1 MFSNEKTNMK
11 KSIILSSLIFF
22 IQIMSISFI
31 KAQTVFINEISIC
44 NISHTLDPNYD
55 YNGWI
60 ELYNASDNDIDLSKL
75 YYSDEI
81 GKTTKYTLS
90 ETRILLA
97 RSHAIIWLN
106 DEVSNIE
113 GLFLDTDPD
122 GGYLSIADENGVV
135 LDAITYPLQ
144 YTNVSW
150 GRESDGGN
158 SFGYFIQSTHGHSN
172 NGSITASNVVAEPT
186 FSLKGGFYPAP
197 VSVTITCKTEEAKIY
212 YTLDGSYPTPLNHL
226 YTGAPIQIDS
236 STPLRAK
243 AFAEGF
249 LEGRIATATYIINE
263 RVPDLPVFFLTTDT
277 VNLYNDTIGMYC
289 IGTNGVTTVY
299 GLTPANYNR
308 DWTRPGH
315 VEFLDKNKEL
325 QISQGCGLAIGG
337 NGTRK
342 YDQKS
347 FMIKASKKYGNSRLD
362 YQFFPNKSGRRYKS
376 IELRNG
382 GQNYKSGAFQDWF
395 MQSQAGILGL
405 DYQSY
410 QSSVIYMNGKYW
422 GMLNTRER
430 HNKDYVYSNYGWDD
444 TEIDVIDI
452 YAKAYVKCGNFL
464 AYNRMKDF
472 VIDNDLSKY
481 TNFEKAKK
489 LMDMDSFLKYL
500 AIEIYTG
507 NTDWPYN
514 NQKLFCNHIDGKF
527 RWILQ
532 DLDEGFTKD
541 SVNRLKDL
549 MVSTTSSFTLKF
561 ILSLLKNNSF
571 RDSYIDMQC
580 LVAGS
585 VFNVL
590 KVEKRLDSVAAQL
603 KDEWQYNTIKWGYSP
618 NGLLTTINIF
628 KERNRIYHTTTYLNL
643 QENFVLGV
651 PLHLIIKSNEESAQ
665 IKFNS
670 LVIPSFPY
678 DGMYF
683 KDRKLTLKAPQ
694 YVNGKKFQ
702 CWSIIKNDIYSEK
715 KELTLT
721 LSLKDSLTSV
731 TAVYDRSDSVRR
743 GGLYINEVSA
753 SNAIFVDNLYK
764 YEDWIEIYNASDT
777 SINLAGYYLSNDSKD
792 LELFQF
798 KNTDSLATNIVAGGY
813 GIVWCSKD
821 LLRGVMHS
829 KFKLAKEGGSI
840 FLSKKNAMGITE
852 IIDSLTYISHAVD
865 ASFGRY
871 PDGDSAM
878 YLFEIPTFKATNS
891 ATSYNTFIYNQK
903 TSLVY
908 GLEGVTPPTISNM
921 LINNGEQKTAE
932 SVVSISFQTNR
943 SAVYYR
949 ISESPDFLNASWKP
963 IIEPEIQFQLS
974 SDLGTK
980 TIYLQLKNS
989 LYQSDVITD
998 TIEFFKKYYR
1008 IVVGLS
1014 GSSTKNTIETV
1025 NEEMLNN
1032 TALGF
1037 KETYPALQ
1045 LYDVWGNA
1053 AMKQAKKISQI
1064 SNALSKYGI
1073 SDGVSRTS
1081 TKYACLFSG
1090 DLGVYPDRF
1099 YTRNYFF
1106 SPDSALATE
1115 SRRVIAAFINVP
1127 NGNYDVRILASQTK
1141 QTSATELQTYRY
1153 QVNNSEIYTPESDI
1167 FYNNQNHFI
1176 EFRNITIEDS
1186 TLLVCAW
1193 KEPFTVKSGYF
1204 APMNLI
1210 EISEVGTIAGSPLI
1224 SERENLNI
1232 YSGKGKITVES
1243 EELTPFTIYG
1253 IDGMIVKQVVPESE
1267 STEIFVSPGVYI
1279 IRGKKAIA
1287 Y

>member
-1 MFSNEKTNMK
+1 M
-11 KSIILSSLIFF
+11 
-22 IQIMSISFI
+22 
-31 KAQTVFINEISIC
+31 KAQSVFINEISIC
-44 NISHTLDPNYD
+44 NISHELDPNYD
-55 YNGWI
+55 YSGWI
-60 ELYNASDNDIDLSKL
+60 ELYNASNDDIDLDKL
-75 YYSDEI
+75 YYSDEK
-81 GKTTKYTLS
+81 GNTTKYTLS
-90 ETRILLA
+90 ETRMLLA
-97 RSHAIIWLN
+97 KSYAIIWLN

-113 GLFLDTDPD
+113 GHFLDTDPD
-122 GGYLSIADENGVV
+122 GGYLSIANENGVV
-135 LDAITYPLQ
+135 LDAITYPVQ
-144 YTNVSW
+144 FTNVTW

-158 SFGYFIQSTHGHSN
+158 SFGYFIQSTHRSSN
-172 NGSITASNVVAEPT
+172 NGRVTASNVVAEPT
-186 FSLKGGFYPAP
+186 FSLKGGFYSDP
-197 VSVTITCKTEEAKIY
+197 VSVTIACKTENAKIY
-212 YTLDGSYPTPLNHL
+212 YTLDGSYPTPQKFL
-226 YTGAPIQIDS
+226 YTGKPIEIDS

-289 IGTNGVTTVY
+289 IGTNGVT
-299 GLTPANYNR
+299 GNLGSTPANYHR
-308 DWTRPGH
+308 DWTRPAH
-315 VEFLDKNKEL
+315 VEFLDKNKKL

-337 NGTRK
+337 NATRK

-347 FMIKASKKYGNSRLD
+347 FMIKASKKYGMSRLE

-395 MQSQAGILGL
+395 MQSQGGILGI

-422 GMLNTRER
+422 GMLNIRER

-444 TEIDVIDI
+444 TDIDVIDI
-452 YAKAYVKCGNFL
+452 YAKAYAKCGNLF
-464 AYNRMKDF
+464 AFDKMIDF
-472 VIDNDLSKY
+472 VVNSDLSKY

-489 LMDMDSFLKYL
+489 VMDMDSFLKYL

-514 NQKLFCNHIDGKF
+514 NQKLFCNHTDGKF

-532 DLDEGFTKD
+532 DLDEAFSKD
-541 SVNRLKDL
+541 SVNRLNDL
-549 MVSTTSSFTLKF
+549 MVSTNTSFTLKF

-571 RDSYIDMQC
+571 RDNYIDMQC

-585 VFNVL
+585 IFNIS
-590 KVEKRLDSVAAQL
+590 KVENRLDSIYSQL
-603 KDEWQYNTIKWGYSP
+603 NNEWQFNAARWNYSA
-618 NGLLTTINIF
+618 NGFQSNINLF
-628 KERNRIYHTTTYLNL
+628 KKRNRIYHSTTYLNL
-643 QENFVLGV
+643 QENFSLGE
-651 PLHLIIKSNEESAQ
+651 PLHLIIKSNEKSAQ

-670 LVIPSFPY
+670 LIIPSFPY

-683 KDRKLTLKAPQ
+683 KDKKLILKAPL

-702 CWSIIKNDIYSEK
+702 YWSISKNGINSEK
-715 KELTLT
+715 KDLSLGLT
-721 LSLKDSLTSV
+721 LKDSLTTV
-731 TAVYDRSDSVRR
+731 TAIYDRADSVRR

-753 SNAIFVDNLYK
+753 SNTIFVDNLYK

-798 KNTDSLATNIVAGGY
+798 KNSDSITTNIVAGGY
-813 GIVWCSKD
+813 SIIWCSKD
-821 LLRGVMHS
+821 IQRGVMHS
-829 KFKLAKEGGSI
+829 RFKLAKEGGSI

-852 IIDSLTYISHAVD
+852 IVDSITYISHSGD

-878 YLFEIPTFKATNS
+878 YLFEIPTFKATNCT
-891 ATSYNTFIYNQK
+891 TSYNTFIYNQR
-903 TSLVY
+903 TILVD
-908 GLEGVTPPTISNM
+908 GLEGVIPPTISNM

-932 SVVSISFQTNR
+932 SLVSISFNSNG
-943 SAVYYR
+943 SAVFYR
-949 ISESPDFLNASWKP
+949 ISESPDFLNTAWKP
-963 IIEPEIQFQLS
+963 IEPDITFQLS
-974 SDLGTK
+974 SGFEKK
-980 TIYLQLKNS
+980 TVYLQLKNS
-989 LYQSDVITD
+989 LYLSDIISSE
-998 TIEFFKKYYR
+998 IEYFKKYFKV
-1008 IVVGLS
+1008 VVGFS
-1014 GSSTKNTIETV
+1014 GSSTKNLTEVV

-1037 KETYPALQ
+1037 KETYPSLQ

-1064 SNALSKYGI
+1064 TNSLSNYGI
-1073 SDGVSRTS
+1073 SDGVSKTS
-1081 TKYACLFSG
+1081 SKYACSFSG

-1099 YTRNYFF
+1099 YSRNYFF
-1106 SPDSALATE
+1106 SPDSALTTE
-1115 SRRVIAAFINVP
+1115 SRRVIAAFINIP
-1127 NGNYDVRILASQTK
+1127 NGKYDVRILASQTK
-1141 QTSATELQTYRY
+1141 QTSAEELRTYRY
-1153 QVNNSEIYTPESDI
+1153 QVNNSTIYVPTSDI
-1167 FYNNQNHFI
+1167 YYNNQNHFI
-1176 EFRNITIEDS
+1176 EFHDINVEDS
-1186 TLLVCAW
+1186 TLLVCSW
-1193 KEPFTVKSGYF
+1193 NEPFTVKSGYF

-1210 EISEVGTIAGSPLI
+1210 EISEAGTIVSNELI
-1224 SERENLNI
+1224 SEKQKFSI
-1232 YSGKGKITVES
+1232 YSGKGKISVEN

-1253 IDGMIVKQVVPESE
+1253 IDGMIVKNVVPESE
-1267 STEIFVSPGVYI
+1267 NTEINLSPGVYV
-1279 IRGKKAIA
+1279 IRGIKAIV